1 MLEEYIAYTAK
12 HRLVTGGQQSVPR
25 RYRNNVK
32 ACRLRHGVDSQK
44 RLAYMTGISRSVVSL
59 LESDRQFLS
68 ATNALRIRDALGCRL
83 DDLYELV
90 SDDEAG
96 GTS

>member
-1 MLEEYIAYTAK
+1 
-12 HRLVTGGQQSVPR
+12 VSR

-32 ACRLRHGVDSQK
+32 ACRLRRGVDSQK

-59 LESDRQFLS
+59 LESGRQFLS
-68 ATNALRIRDALGCRL
+68 ATNALRIRDALGCSL

-90 SDDEAG
+90 PDKEASE
-96 GTS
+96 TS